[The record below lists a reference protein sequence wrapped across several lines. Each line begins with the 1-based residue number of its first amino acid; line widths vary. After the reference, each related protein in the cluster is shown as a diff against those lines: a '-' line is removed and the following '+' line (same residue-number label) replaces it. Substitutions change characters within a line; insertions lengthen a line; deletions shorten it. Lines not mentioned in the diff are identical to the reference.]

1 MNLGNKI
8 YMHQKNWIFPSLPL
22 YSPDVTL
29 ETEEKLGHKIRS
41 EESATK
47 VELELQENKPISCL
61 PWLNTRQHCQL
72 ENCGFHMI
80 GLLCENI
87 KFFYVLIIIIGH
99 GFTFLSCSCSQGSFR
114 NLFLKLMLICRMHIL
129 E

>member
-1 MNLGNKI
+1 M
-8 YMHQKNWIFPSLPL
+8 
-22 YSPDVTL
+22 TL
-29 ETEEKLGHKIRS
+29 ETEEKLGHKIGT

-99 GFTFLSCSCSQGSFR
+99 GFTFLSCSCSHGSFR
-114 NLFLKLMLICRMHIL
+114 NLFPQTYADLQNAHFGIEDGQYLIFIGKATSSRYCS
-129 E
+129 